1 LIDLQHCCKIQQCC
15 NLRKPLVPPKHAEWL
30 SGVRIPNGLA
40 EITVNL
46 GRADRD
52 LGLTNGSP
60 VEIIPLKEDGLVAG

>member
-1 LIDLQHCCKIQQCC
+1 
-15 NLRKPLVPPKHAEWL
+15 VPPKHAEWL